1 MFEAKPFSP
10 AHFAPTEFDDSG
22 RSLRPVRWSDLVAK
36 LDAAR
41 DLRASLLAHECD
53 GEASFDPGC
62 AQHIAA
68 LCEGK
73 RGINLDDLAN
83 GKAAGGISGLGNE
96 GTAGEDPRK

>member
-10 AHFAPTEFDDSG
+10 APYGAAEFDEAG

-41 DLRASLLAHECD
+41 DLRASLLAHGHE
-53 GEASFDPGC
+53 GEASFASGC

-73 RGINLDDLAN
+73 RGINLDDLVD
-83 GKAAGGISGLGNE
+83 GKDTGGICGGIDERAAGG
-96 GTAGEDPRK
+96 DPRE

>member
-10 AHFAPTEFDDSG
+10 AHHAPPEFDEAG

-41 DLRASLLAHECD
+41 DLRASLLAHGHE
-53 GEASFDPGC
+53 GEASFDPGS

-73 RGINLDDLAN
+73 RGVNFDDLVD
-83 GKAAGGISGLGNE
+83 GKVAGAISGAIDESAVG
-96 GTAGEDPRK
+96 GDPRE

>member
-10 AHFAPTEFDDSG
+10 APFAPPEFDDSG
-22 RSLRPVRWSDLVAK
+22 RLLRPVRWSDLVAK

-41 DLRASLLAHECD
+41 DLRASLLSHGGE

-68 LCEGK
+68 LCDSK
-73 RGINLDDLAN
+73 RGINLDDLAD
-83 GKAAGGISGLGNE
+83 GKAAGAIGGASE
-96 GTAGEDPRK
+96 DYAAGKDPRE